1 VLKGLYLWV
10 LIGLAGAAG
19 LSACAKQSDSHARI
33 AVATNFLPTAQ
44 LLETAFEAET
54 NFTINLISGST
65 GQLYTQIINGAPY
78 DVFLS
83 ADAARVTGLIENGY
97 GVESTRQTYA
107 LGQLVLYGVNE
118 GESALKIG
126 QFNKVALANPDL
138 APYGLAAMETLATV
152 QLTEALADKIIYGQ
166 NVGQG
171 YGFVK
176 TGNADLG
183 FAALSQ
189 MKEGD
194 IYWRVP
200 KDYYR
205 PIRQDAVLLIRGE
218 ENEAAKAFMVFLQNS
233 NSRELIKSSGYE
245 LESGL

>member
-1 VLKGLYLWV
+1 VTPRD
-10 LIGLAGAAG
+10 LIG
-19 LSACAKQSDSHARI
+19 
-33 AVATNFLPTAQ
+33 F
-44 LLETAFEAET
+44 AET

-97 GVESTRQTYA
+97 GVENTRQTYA

-152 QLTEALADKIIYGQ
+152 RLTEALADKIIYGQ

-189 MKEGD
+189 MKGGD